1 MVSKSFMARNTPKT
15 YQITLGTKIWNST
28 IVIYCG
34 IKEYKIIVN
43 PRCKNTLAEL
53 SAYVWD
59 KSSPL
64 GNTPRDSDNH
74 LMDAMRYAFFDVKS
88 FRPERVSAES
98 GGVESGISRKDLLG
112 GWSV

>member
-1 MVSKSFMARNTPKT
+1 MGISRVMESVKGKDS
-15 YQITLGTKIWNST
+15 
-28 IVIYCG
+28 VINGIMG

>member
-1 MVSKSFMARNTPKT
+1 MKYAFLANVNKDTQKE
-15 YQITLGTKIWNST
+15 ITITMEIM
-28 IVIYCG
+28 G